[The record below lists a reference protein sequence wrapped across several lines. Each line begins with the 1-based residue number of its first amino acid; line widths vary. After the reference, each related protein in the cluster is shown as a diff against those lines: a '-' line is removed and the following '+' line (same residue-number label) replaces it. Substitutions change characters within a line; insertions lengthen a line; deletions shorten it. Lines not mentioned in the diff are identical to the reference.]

1 MRKILLSLFLTLGV
15 FASAVSVQAQTPEAQ
30 KSSLVQGE
38 VASVDAANNKIAL
51 KTNNGEVSVT
61 IDAKTVYKRVTP
73 ENPTDLK
80 SATPAALADIA
91 IGDKVVAVGI
101 ISGDKK
107 SLAPTRS
114 VYLMTQ
120 ADISKKQQ
128 TEQQKW
134 ASGVVGRVTAIN
146 PATNEITI
154 APRGAVPANQTV
166 IVAVS
171 DKTQYRRYA
180 PNSVKFSDAKMSNLA
195 ELKVG
200 DQLRA
205 RGEKTPDGIR
215 VTAEEIISGSFKMV
229 AGTITAIDIAK
240 NEITVKEANT
250 NKTVV
255 VEVNNGTLLR
265 RFPPEMAQRLAMA
278 QAMRASGQM
287 PQGMPMGG
295 GNAGNAGGQQPRPAN
310 PNGGEQGAGG
320 AGGGGGMRQS
330 GGDVD
335 QMLERLPALTLTE
348 LKVGDAIAASSTAG
362 ASPDRVTAIKFV
374 AGIEPFLNPPQIPG
388 QSPRPQAAAPSIN
401 IPGLDGIGA
410 P

>member
-1 MRKILLSLFLTLGV
+1 MRKILLSSFLTLGV
-15 FASAVSVQAQTPEAQ
+15 FAAAVSVQAQTPEAQ

-80 SATPAALADIA
+80 SATPAALTDIA
-91 IGDKVVAVGI
+91 TGDKVVAVGI

-134 ASGVVGRVTAIN
+134 ASGIVGRVTAIN

-154 APRGAVPANQTV
+154 APRGGMPASQTV
-166 IVAVS
+166 TVAVS

-180 PNSVKFSDAKMSNLA
+180 PNSVKFSDAKTSNLA

-287 PQGMPMGG
+287 PQGMPIGG

-335 QMLERLPALTLTE
+335 QMLERLPVLTLTE
-348 LKVGDAIAASSTAG
+348 LKVGDAIAASSTSG
-362 ASPDRVTAIKFV
+362 ATPDRVTAIKFV

>member
-15 FASAVSVQAQTPEAQ
+15 FALAFSAQAQTGAAQ
-30 KSSLVQGE
+30 KSSVVQGDV
-38 VASVDAANNKIAL
+38 VAIDAANNKIAL
-51 KTNNGEVSVT
+51 KTKDGDISLT
-61 IDAKTVYKRVTP
+61 IDAKTVYKRMTP
-73 ENPTDLK
+73 ENPADLK
-80 SATPAALADIA
+80 SATPAALSDIA
-91 IGDKVVAVGI
+91 AGDKVAAVGI
-101 ISGDKK
+101 LSDDKK

-154 APRGAVPANQTV
+154 APRGAVQASQTV
-166 IVAVS
+166 TVAVS

-250 NKTVV
+250 NKIVV

-295 GNAGNAGGQQPRPAN
+295 GNAGGQQPRPAN

-320 AGGGGGMRQS
+320 AGGGMRQS
-330 GGDVD
+330 GDVD

-348 LKVGDAIAASSTAG
+348 LKVGDAIAASSTSG
-362 ASPDRVTAIKFV
+362 ATPDRVTAIKFV

-388 QSPRPQAAAPSIN
+388 QSQRPQAAAPSIN